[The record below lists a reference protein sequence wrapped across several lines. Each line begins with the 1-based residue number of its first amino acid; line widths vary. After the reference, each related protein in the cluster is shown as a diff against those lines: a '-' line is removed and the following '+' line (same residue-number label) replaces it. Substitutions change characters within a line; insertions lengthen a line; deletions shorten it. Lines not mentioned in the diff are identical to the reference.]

1 MAGDK
6 KKKKGDK
13 KAKKSSG
20 KKSSLSPSVRQSA
33 ATAAVATTAAAAT
46 TGPPFSI
53 TPDLER
59 SWSLY
64 HAALAGWTES
74 AAVLQRS
81 AIRAAASYLDLCR
94 QAVDLD
100 TELLK
105 EAGLYHIEGWQDACS
120 ESAVQHARAAATLAA
135 SQGRALRRVQTGLLA
150 EYNRQWERALG
161 L

>member
-1 MAGDK
+1 MAGGK
-6 KKKKGDK
+6 KEKGGKK

-20 KKSSLSPSVRQSA
+20 KKSSSSSSVRQGA
-33 ATAAVATTAAAAT
+33 AAAAVATAAT
-46 TGPPFSI
+46 ESQLPFSVA
-53 TPDLER
+53 PDLEH

-81 AIRAAASYLDLCR
+81 AIRATASYLELCHR
-94 QAVDLD
+94 AVDLD
-100 TELLK
+100 TELLRG
-105 EAGLYHIEGWQDACS
+105 AGLYWAGRWQDACS
-120 ESAVQHARAAATLAA
+120 ESAVQHARAAAAAAA
-135 SQGRALRRVQTGLLA
+135 SQAHAFRRVQAGLLA